1 MATVQLPHTH
11 QASVVDR
18 STDAALDRVDR
29 KLRLMMVAMF
39 AVALALTLEIAAL
52 FGYIVEFHAGE
63 GLLVGSASA
72 SGVALGFVFGWI
84 CHAAVRR
91 VA

>member
-1 MATVQLPHTH
+1 MATVKMP
-11 QASVVDR
+11 ASVMD
-18 STDAALDRVDR
+18 SSEQTPHAALDRIDR
-29 KLRLMMVAMF
+29 KLRWLTVAIF

-72 SGVALGFVFGWI
+72 SGVALGFLFGWL